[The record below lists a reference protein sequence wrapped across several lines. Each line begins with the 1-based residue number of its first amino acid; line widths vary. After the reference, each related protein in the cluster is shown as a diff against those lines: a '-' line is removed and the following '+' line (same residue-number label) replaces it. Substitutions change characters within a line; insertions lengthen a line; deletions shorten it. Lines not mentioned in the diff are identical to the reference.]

1 MMQEVSEVR
10 PPTTWAARGVD
21 GAIRPSATITIEPLD
36 DGLSSRVTFAL
47 DFEGQGIG
55 RAVAA
60 VRASADTEGGA
71 AQLPEAQG
79 TCGGK
84 ETQSQGGGWLG
95 SARGGLRRR
104 RVGTSKT
111 GPAAGS
117 NGIAQHGGGV
127 ATPWVCSRL
136 KPPWEARREREVQ
149 EVGEPTSGMHAP
161 ELPLRAR
168 AVPWV

>member
-79 TCGGK
+79 TCGVKKLNRREGV
-84 ETQSQGGGWLG
+84 G
-95 SARGGLRRR
+95 SDPHVLVSGDG
-104 RVGTSKT
+104 RVGTAKT

-127 ATPWVCSRL
+127 APPGFAPDSSRHGRPVASARFKRSESRL
-136 KPPWEARREREVQ
+136 L
-149 EVGEPTSGMHAP
+149 GCM
-161 ELPLRAR
+161 LPSFR
-168 AVPWV
+168 